1 MSGEL
6 LTVTEVAKLLRLSE
20 SQIYELTRPRT
31 RSGDVREH
39 PLPVLR
45 IGSALRFSTE
55 DIDQYLQGCRKA
67 WGVFFPAPRAHSS
80 TNMPHPILAGVN
92 GDRTPAQQ

>member
-6 LTVTEVAKLLRLSE
+6 LTVAEVAKLLRLSE

-31 RSGDVREH
+31 RSGDVRER

-55 DIDQYLQGCRKA
+55 DIDHYLQGCRKA
-67 WGVFFPAPRAHSS
+67 
-80 TNMPHPILAGVN
+80 
-92 GDRTPAQQ
+92 